1 MSQITNLVFCQ
12 FASIHFDSQTR
23 QLLTR
28 ARNTSTA
35 VQWSLQKYFFTFSPV
50 SSIQAHSTFQT
61 TQPGGTLPVLQRV
74 NGFSANRSLNT
85 PLQTCVPQPPSPVS
99 WSPNRSFLPHIP
111 LLPAISSQ
119 PLCPTACTRDWREV
133 IAEKL
138 CCSKPVTSL
147 KRCSLRS

>member
-35 VQWSLQKYFFTFSPV
+35 VQWSLQKYFFTCIINSSPFH
-50 SSIQAHSTFQT
+50 IPDNTAW
-61 TQPGGTLPVLQRV
+61 R
-74 NGFSANRSLNT
+74 NT
-85 PLQTCVPQPPSPVS
+85 PCPTEGQWLQHKQEFEHTSPNLCSPTTFPSL